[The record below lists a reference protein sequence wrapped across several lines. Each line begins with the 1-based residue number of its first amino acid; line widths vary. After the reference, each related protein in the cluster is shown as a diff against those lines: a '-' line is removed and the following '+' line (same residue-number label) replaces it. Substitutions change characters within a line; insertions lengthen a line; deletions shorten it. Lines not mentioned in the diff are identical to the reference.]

1 MSKTVYKKEGIKM
14 IMIIEAVLV
23 GVAVSTFIFGMTGFS
38 VFMNKMEEAD
48 NIKQGLKLLAF
59 AILSLLSCC
68 AVIYVLMEV
77 TEIIRKIIW

>member
-1 MSKTVYKKEGIKM
+1 MLYKEEVRM
-14 IMIIEAVLV
+14 IMIIETVLV
-23 GVAVSTFIFGMTGFS
+23 SVASSTFIFGMTGFS
-38 VFMNKMEEAD
+38 VFINKMVEAD
-48 NIKQGLKLLAF
+48 NIKQGLKMLAF

>member
-48 NIKQGLKLLAF
+48 NIKQGLKMLAF
-59 AILSLLSCC
+59 AILQSVKLLCSYICFNGSD
-68 AVIYVLMEV
+68 
-77 TEIIRKIIW
+77 